1 MKNIALYKT
10 LTWRVIATTV
20 TASLVLLWTGSLPAA
35 GAIGLVDGL
44 IKLVLYYLHE
54 KAYGKYTKT

>member
-1 MKNIALYKT
+1 MRNVILIKT

-35 GAIGLVDGL
+35 GAIGITDAL
-44 IKLVLYYLHE
+44 IKVVLYYLHE
-54 KAYGKYTKT
+54 KLYEGKCSN